1 MFQINQGAFLASALT
16 LTNLIIQNF
25 DVANV
30 DYSFL
35 NNFNS
40 LSSVQINQCSNAPSA
55 AILPKNLSQTLPK
68 LSNFLVDNVN
78 IYPTCPYPG
87 ILLPCSCAIPAGQT
101 IGTVTCPI
109 SSVSQI
115 QNAFSLIPQ
124 KTNIG
129 PFVFNFEPNTVTSIP
144 ANFLSNIQG
153 TSITLIGPGTTI
165 KSRLQV
171 FT

>member
-1 MFQINQGAFLASALT
+1 MFQINQGAFSASAPT
-16 LTNLIIQNF
+16 LINLIIQNF
-25 DVANV
+25 DVINV

-40 LSSVQINQCSNAPSA
+40 LSSVQINQCSNAPSSTK
-55 AILPKNLSQTLPK
+55 LPKNLTEKLPK

-87 ILLPCSCAIPAGQT
+87 ILLPCACTGQT
-101 IGTVTCPI
+101 IGTVTCPL
-109 SSVSQI
+109 STSVYQI
-115 QNAFSLIPQ
+115 QNAFSLIPP

-129 PFVFNFEPNTVTSIP
+129 PFVFNFEANTVTSIP
-144 ANFLSNIQG
+144 ANFLSNIPG
-153 TSITLIGPGTTI
+153 TSITLNGTDATT

-171 FT
+171 CP